1 MIIIRTI
8 HDLRWLEQEQKLPKW
23 YLAHLRD
30 FFLLLFTASNQEENL
45 DAFILDGMAELV
57 VLEST
62 DQPQGLCLPMV
73 PGSPGLLQMEPEAV
87 GKLIVEGHEIYR
99 VMFMPDNE
107 RMIFV
112 FILAGEFPGD
122 VEEWLQ
128 EKLAWSEYFAG
139 H

>member
-1 MIIIRTI
+1 MIVIRTV
-8 HDLRWLEQEQKLPKW
+8 HDLRWLEQKQSLPKW
-23 YLAHLRD
+23 YLDHLRK
-30 FFLLLFTASNQEENL
+30 FFLLLFTASNRKENL
-45 DAFILDGMAELV
+45 EAFTLEGSAELV
-57 VLEST
+57 VLEPQ

-73 PGSPGLLQMEPEAV
+73 PGSPGLLQMEPEVV
-87 GKLIVEGHEIYR
+87 GRLRVGGHEVYR

-112 FILAGEFPGD
+112 FILAGEFPGE

-128 EKLAWSEYFAG
+128 EKLAWSGLFAR